1 MYVSVECF
9 KNCIASITFNNPLKL
24 VLISQLNDQSH
35 KRYFD
40 LYRLFTVS
48 SMFMFLED
56 HRSSVGQNEKDPGAG
71 TQTLAFDLCLGRPFR
86 SPLEGEP
93 YIWE

>member
-56 HRSSVGQNEKDPGAG
+56 HRSSVGQNEKGPGAG